1 MFGVIY
7 RSDKLL
13 SPSEWMDKIESLFG
27 HIVSQWDGLI
37 VITGDMNIDLLKE
50 NDPLQ
55 RQYNGVLEALNLNQH
70 VTKATRTTIR
80 TSTLIDHIISNNP
93 SRVTHTDVL
102 PCDHISDHDAPYACI
117 NIRINKFQPRFKYI
131 RNEKKLSIK
140 DYVKDFSML
149 PLSLIYSTD
158 EPDDM
163 VDILSRFM
171 TECIDSHAPLKRT
184 KVTRPPAP
192 WLKHLDIMSLQQQ
205 RDKLRCTAHRT
216 KSGTDWEA
224 YRKARNELKT
234 KIKETKRKFLKS
246 ALSSRRPKDVWKTIH
261 RVLSPSP
268 RLIKA
273 NVNDL
278 NKHFNSTAERIL
290 ECSPSNMEDL
300 FKTVEGLQCQDN
312 SFTLALVTYNEVLN
326 AIKSLRNDCSTGPDQ
341 IPTKF
346 IKPIAEF
353 LASPLCHIINTCIQ
367 TSAFPTK
374 WKTAR
379 ISPIPKVDDQRANDD
394 YRPVSILPVLSKIF
408 ERLVMNQIVDF
419 IEKEQIL
426 NEKVCG
432 YRKGHSTVTALL
444 GIKDMIVQAM
454 GRGEIT
460 LMVLADFSKA
470 FDTIDYKTLLYK
482 MHALKF
488 SNSFLKW
495 LLNYLDNR
503 HQFVQVDDKM
513 SELMLTRFGVPQGSI
528 LGPVLFNLY
537 VTDLQ
542 GEMEQPCFQYADDT
556 TIVAQGRPK
565 NCCSIENA
573 MNNDLVK
580 LNSWSV
586 SANLALNPRKTKVMV
601 LSTKQL
607 SRHHNLD
614 DFSPALK
621 IGQQQIEREKSVKL
635 LGVILDQH
643 LLWEDHVNK
652 VTSSCFGALSIL
664 KKFKNIMSLK
674 LKKQVAELLILSKLD
689 YADAVFRPLS
699 LKLQK
704 RLQKV
709 ENAAA
714 SFVLGR

>member
-1 MFGVIY
+1 M
-7 RSDKLL
+7 
-13 SPSEWMDKIESLFG
+13 
-27 HIVSQWDGLI
+27 
-37 VITGDMNIDLLKE
+37 
-50 NDPLQ
+50 
-55 RQYNGVLEALNLNQH
+55 
-70 VTKATRTTIR
+70 
-80 TSTLIDHIISNNP
+80 
-93 SRVTHTDVL
+93 
-102 PCDHISDHDAPYACI
+102 
-117 NIRINKFQPRFKYI
+117 
-131 RNEKKLSIK
+131 
-140 DYVKDFSML
+140 
-149 PLSLIYSTD
+149 
-158 EPDDM
+158 
-163 VDILSRFM
+163 
-171 TECIDSHAPLKRT
+171 
-184 KVTRPPAP
+184 
-192 WLKHLDIMSLQQQ
+192 
-205 RDKLRCTAHRT
+205 
-216 KSGTDWEA
+216 
-224 YRKARNELKT
+224 
-234 KIKETKRKFLKS
+234 
-246 ALSSRRPKDVWKTIH
+246 
-261 RVLSPSP
+261 LSPSP
-268 RLIKA
+268 QQIKA

-290 ECSPSNMEDL
+290 KCSPSNMDDL
-300 FKTVEGLQCQDN
+300 FETVEGLQCQDN
-312 SFTLALVTYNEVLN
+312 SFSLKPVTYNEVLN
-326 AIKSLRNDCSTGPDQ
+326 AIKSLRNDCSTGADQ

-367 TSAFPTK
+367 MSAFPTK

-379 ISPIPKVDDQRANDD
+379 ISPIPKVDDPRANDD
-394 YRPVSILPVLSKIF
+394 YRPISILPVLSKIF

-419 IEKEQIL
+419 IEKEKIL

-470 FDTIDYKTLLYK
+470 FDTIDYKTLIYK

-513 SELMLTRFGVPQGSI
+513 SELMLTKFGVPQGSI

-556 TIVAQGRPK
+556 TIVVQGRLK
-565 NCCSIENA
+565 NRCSLENA

-586 SANLALNPRKTKVMV
+586 CANLALNPRKTKVMV

-607 SRHHNLD
+607 SRHHNID
-614 DFSPALK
+614 DYSPSLK
-621 IGQQQIEREKSVKL
+621 IGQQQIVREKSAKL

-643 LLWEDHVNK
+643 LLWEEHVNK

-664 KKFKNIMSLK
+664 KKFKNIMSQK
-674 LKKQVAELLILSKLD
+674 LKKQVAELLILSKMD

-714 SFVLGR
+714 SFVLGRYTKEKDVVSLGWLPMKERRDWHLAKLAFKYISDRNKPEYIDISLKENNRHLRSSSAPLIATSTDSKTLRNIAAEIFNKMPIAIRNSKTKADFSSKSKEHSLLKQRRGC